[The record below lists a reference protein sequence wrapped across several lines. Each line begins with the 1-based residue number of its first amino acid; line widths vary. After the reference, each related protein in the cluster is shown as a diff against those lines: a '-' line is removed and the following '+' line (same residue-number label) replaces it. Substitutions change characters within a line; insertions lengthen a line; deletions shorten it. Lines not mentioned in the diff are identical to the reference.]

1 MSGGLGNL
9 IKTLQIDTRLLGM
22 IGAFIVISLVFHV
35 ATGGTFLTPRNLFTL
50 TLQTASVA
58 VMATGMVFVIV
69 TRNIDLSIGSL
80 LGIIG
85 MLMGVIQVQ
94 ILPDIVGFG
103 NPSIW
108 IITVIIG
115 LLLGAAIGGFQGWLI
130 GYLTIPSFIVT
141 LGGLLIWRGGAWWV
155 SKGTTISPLDPTF
168 IKLGGASGTIGVT
181 ASWALAIVGSIL
193 TILFLINTRR
203 KHISHDFAVKPLW
216 AEYALGAILVGA
228 ICGVTAIMNAYLV
241 PTRILER
248 RFAADGLEMPEGYTE
263 AYGFPIS
270 VLIVLA
276 VAIAMSIIA
285 KKTRFGRYVFAMGGN
300 PDAAELS
307 GINTRWLTVK
317 VFALMGA
324 LTAIAAVIA
333 SARLGSAGSSL
344 GELDEL
350 RVIAAAVIGGTALA
364 GGVGTIYGAILGAL
378 IMQALV
384 SGMGMVGVDSP
395 LQNMIVGGVLILAVW
410 IDIVYRRKTGD
421 A

>member
-1 MSGGLGNL
+1 MSNGLGKL

-69 TRNIDLSIGSL
+69 TRNIDLSIGSM

-94 ILPDIVGFG
+94 ILPDILGFG
-103 NPSIW
+103 NPAIW
-108 IITVIIG
+108 IITVVIG
-115 LLLGAAIGGFQGWLI
+115 LFLGAAIGAFQGWLI
-130 GYLTIPSFIVT
+130 GYLVIPSFIVT

-155 SKGTTISPLDPTF
+155 SKGTTISPLDPDF
-168 IKLGGASGTIGVT
+168 IMLGGASGTIGVT

-193 TILFLINTRR
+193 TVVFLMNTRR
-203 KHISHDFAVKPLW
+203 KHISHNFAVKPLW

-228 ICGVTAIMNAYLV
+228 ICGITAIMNAYLV

-248 RFAADGLEMPEGYTE
+248 RFAAQGLEMPEGYTE

-270 VLIVLA
+270 VLIVLF
-276 VAIAMSIIA
+276 VTIAMTIVA
-285 KKTRFGRYVFAMGGN
+285 KKTRFGRYIFAMGGN

-307 GINTRWLTVK
+307 GINTRMLTVK

-395 LQNMIVGGVLILAVW
+395 LQNMIVGGVLIIAVW
-410 IDIVYRRKTGD
+410 IDIIYRRKTGD

>member
-1 MSGGLGNL
+1 MSNGLGKL

-69 TRNIDLSIGSL
+69 TRNIDLSIGSM

-94 ILPDIVGFG
+94 ILPDILGFG
-103 NPSIW
+103 NPAIW
-108 IITVIIG
+108 IITVVIG
-115 LLLGAAIGGFQGWLI
+115 LFLGAAIGAFQGWLI
-130 GYLTIPSFIVT
+130 GYLVIPSFIVT

-155 SKGTTISPLDPTF
+155 SKGTTISPLDPNF
-168 IKLGGASGTIGVT
+168 IMLGGASGTIGVT

-193 TILFLINTRR
+193 TVVFLMNTRR
-203 KHISHDFAVKPLW
+203 KHISHNFAVKPLW

-228 ICGVTAIMNAYLV
+228 ICGITAIMNAYLV

-248 RFAADGLEMPEGYTE
+248 RFAAQGLEMPEGYTE

-270 VLIVLA
+270 VLIVLF
-276 VAIAMSIIA
+276 VTIAMTIVA
-285 KKTRFGRYVFAMGGN
+285 KKTRFGRYIFAMGGN

-307 GINTRWLTVK
+307 GINTRMLTVK

-395 LQNMIVGGVLILAVW
+395 LQNMIVGGVLIIAVW
-410 IDIVYRRKTGD
+410 IDIIYRRKTGD

>member
-1 MSGGLGNL
+1 MSNGLGNL

-69 TRNIDLSIGSL
+69 TRNIDLSIGSM

-94 ILPDIVGFG
+94 ILPDILGFG
-103 NPSIW
+103 NPAIW
-108 IITVIIG
+108 IITVVVG
-115 LLLGAAIGGFQGWLI
+115 LFLGAAIGAFQGWLI
-130 GYLTIPSFIVT
+130 GYLVIPSFIVT

-155 SKGTTISPLDPTF
+155 SKGTTISPLDPNF
-168 IKLGGASGTIGVT
+168 VMLGGASGTIGVT

-203 KHISHDFAVKPLW
+203 KHISHNFAVKPVW
-216 AEYALGAILVGA
+216 AEYALGGILVAA
-228 ICGVTAIMNAYLV
+228 ICGITAIMNAYLI

-248 RFAADGLEMPEGYTE
+248 RFAAEGLEMPEGYTE

-270 VLIVLA
+270 VLIVLF
-276 VAIAMSIIA
+276 VTIAMTVVA
-285 KKTRFGRYVFAMGGN
+285 KKTRFGRYIFAMGGN

-307 GINTRWLTVK
+307 GINTRMLTVK

-395 LQNMIVGGVLILAVW
+395 LQNMIVGGVLIIAVW
-410 IDIVYRRKTGD
+410 IDIIYRRRTGD